1 MDSLETRSEKYF
13 QVPTTVK
20 AIVLHQATVR
30 LELILLHHPIL
41 LLLQGAAAAAEARE
55 AVAAEAAVAA
65 DPEEANIS
73 ARRMENI
80 RRKYDL
86 SLLELIS
93 SFLLAYQRLM
103 IQHEKDDYYS
113 P

>member
-1 MDSLETRSEKYF
+1 MDSLETLSEKYF

-20 AIVLHQATVR
+20 AIVLHRATVR

-41 LLLQGAAAAAEARE
+41 LLQQGAAAAEARE

-65 DPEEANIS
+65 DPEEANTS

-93 SFLLAYQRLM
+93 SFLLAN
-103 IQHEKDDYYS
+103 KD
-113 P
+113 